1 MQVLGRSVFKDVRKT
16 AFQVRTFFGP
26 VTPRNTVQLARFGAR
41 RLVRREH
48 VAASVV
54 LSVTRACM
62 CKCVHCFVSDQE
74 IEERLDTARVIGM
87 IDELAD
93 WGVLKIQFF
102 GGEPTMRGD
111 LFQLMRHATGRGL
124 RVGLS
129 TNGILL
135 DRAYVDELA
144 AIGLS
149 NVQLSLDSA
158 DRKAHDA
165 MRRYPGCFD
174 LALRA
179 VAELR
184 RVGIPVMISTYAT
197 HKNVNNGDLVR
208 LIDLSRDIGVTGVT
222 ILPAVL
228 AGSFEGAGRA
238 QLTLEDMQAIYAL
251 GDPTFVFLEDT
262 YSQADPVE
270 RKCVCAKK
278 EVFYISPEGEIQPCP
293 AIPVS
298 FGNAHHGDIRA
309 KADHMWAD
317 EMFHRRNTSVDGC
330 VVNDP
335 TFRERNLSTLK
346 GAVLQRRYAG
356 MSEDERVYARDGAL
370 PPCGMG

>member
-1 MQVLGRSVFKDVRKT
+1 MQLVGRSVFKDLRKT

-26 VTPRNTVQLARFGAR
+26 VTRRNSLQMARFGFKR
-41 RLVRREH
+41 VVRKEH
-48 VAASVV
+48 VALSVV

-62 CKCVHCFVSDQE
+62 CKCVHCFVSDKE
-74 IEERLDTARVIGM
+74 IDDRLDTERVIGM

-102 GGEPTMRGD
+102 GGEPTMRSD
-111 LFQLMRHATGRGL
+111 LFALMRHATGRGL

-144 AIGLS
+144 ALGLS

-165 MRRYPGCFD
+165 MRRYPGCYD

-197 HKNVNNGDLVR
+197 HKSVNNGELER
-208 LIDLSRDIGVTGVT
+208 LIALARDIGATGIT

-228 AGSFEGAGRA
+228 AGSFEGAGRI
-238 QLTLEDMQAIYAL
+238 QLTHDDMKKIYAL

-262 YSQADPVE
+262 YSQEDPVE

-278 EVFYISPEGEIQPCP
+278 EVFYISPEGELQPCP

-298 FGNAHHGDIRA
+298 YGNAHQGGIRD
-309 KADHMWAD
+309 KAEHMWSD
-317 EMFHRRNTSVDGC
+317 EIFHRKNTSVDGC

-335 TFRERNLSTLK
+335 TFRQRNLSKLQ
-346 GAVLQRRYAG
+346 GAVLQRRYQG
-356 MSEDERVYARDGAL
+356 MDEDELVYARDGAM

>member
-1 MQVLGRSVFKDVRKT
+1 MQLVGRSVFKDVRKT

-26 VTPRNTVQLARFGAR
+26 VTGSNTVQMARFGFKR
-41 RLVRREH
+41 VVRKEQ

-62 CKCVHCFVSDQE
+62 CKCVHCFVSDKE
-74 IEERLDTARVIGM
+74 IDTRLDTEHVKGM
-87 IDELAD
+87 IDELAA

-102 GGEPTMRGD
+102 GGEPTMRSD
-111 LFQLMRHATGRGL
+111 LFELMRHATGQGL

-135 DRAYVDELA
+135 DRDYVDELR

-158 DRKAHDA
+158 DRKVHDGL
-165 MRRYPGCFD
+165 RRYPGCYD
-174 LALRA
+174 MALRA

-184 RVGIPVMISTYAT
+184 RVGIPVMISTYAS

-208 LIDLSRDIGVTGVT
+208 LIQLARDIGATGIT

-228 AGSFEGAGRA
+228 AGSFEGAERA
-238 QLTLEDMQAIYAL
+238 QLTLDDMKKIYAL

-262 YSQADPVE
+262 WSEEDPVE

-278 EVFYISPEGEIQPCP
+278 EVFYISPEGEVQPCP

-298 FGNAHHGDIRA
+298 FGNAHAGSIREA
-309 KADHMWAD
+309 AEHMWQD
-317 EMFHRRNTSVDGC
+317 DMFVRKNTSVDGC

-335 TFRERNLSTLK
+335 TFRKDNLSGLK
-346 GAVLQRRYAG
+346 GAVLQRRYQG
-356 MSEDERVYARDGAL
+356 MTEDELVYARDGAL
-370 PPCGMG
+370 PPCGIG

>member
-1 MQVLGRSVFKDVRKT
+1 MQIVGRSVFKDLRKT
-16 AFQVRTFFGP
+16 TFQVRTFFGP
-26 VTPRNTVQLARFGAR
+26 VTRRNSLQMARFGFKR
-41 RLVRREH
+41 VVRREQ

-62 CKCVHCFVSDQE
+62 CKCVHCFVSDKE
-74 IEERLDTARVIGM
+74 IDERLDTARVRGM
-87 IDELAD
+87 IDELAS

-102 GGEPTMRGD
+102 GGEPTMRPD
-111 LFQLMRHATGRGL
+111 LFELMRHATRQGL

-135 DRAYVDELA
+135 DRAYVDELHR
-144 AIGLS
+144 IGLS

-165 MRRYPGCFD
+165 LRRYPGCFD

-184 RVGIPVMISTYAT
+184 RVGIPVMLSTYAT
-197 HKNVNNGDLVR
+197 HKNVNNGDLER
-208 LIDLSRDIGVTGVT
+208 LIQLARDIGATGIT

-228 AGSFEGAGRA
+228 AGSFEGAERA
-238 QLTLEDMQAIYAL
+238 QLTLDDMKRIYAL

-262 YSQADPVE
+262 YSQENPVE

-278 EVFYISPEGEIQPCP
+278 EVFYISPEGEVQPCP

-298 FGNAHHGDIRA
+298 FGNAHEGNIRDA
-309 KADHMWAD
+309 ARHMWQD
-317 EMFHRRNTSVDGC
+317 EMFHRTNTSVDGC
-330 VVNDP
+330 VINDRV
-335 TFRERNLSTLK
+335 FRDKNLSGLK
-346 GAVLQRRYAG
+346 GAVLQRRYRG
-356 MSEDERVYARDGAL
+356 MSEDELVYARDGAL
-370 PPCGMG
+370 PPCGIA

>member
-1 MQVLGRSVFKDVRKT
+1 MQLVGRSVFKDVRKT

-26 VTPRNTVQLARFGAR
+26 VTRRNSVQMARFGFKR
-41 RLVRREH
+41 MVRREH

-74 IEERLDTARVIGM
+74 IDERLDTDRVIGM
-87 IDELAD
+87 IDELAA

-102 GGEPTMRGD
+102 GGEPTMRPD
-111 LFQLMRHATGRGL
+111 LFQLMRHATSRGL
-124 RVGLS
+124 RIGLS

-135 DRAYVDELA
+135 DRAYVDELHR
-144 AIGLS
+144 IGLS

-158 DRKAHDA
+158 DRRAHDA
-165 MRRYPGCFD
+165 LRRYPGCYD

-184 RVGIPVMISTYAT
+184 RVDIPVMISTYAT

-208 LIDLSRDIGVTGVT
+208 LIQLARDIGATGIT

-228 AGSFEGAGRA
+228 AGAFEGAERA
-238 QLTLEDMQAIYAL
+238 QLTDQDMRTIYAL

-262 YSQADPVE
+262 YTQDNPVE

-278 EVFYISPEGEIQPCP
+278 EVFYISPEGEVQPCP

-298 FGNAHHGDIRA
+298 FGNAHEGSIRA
-309 KADHMWAD
+309 AADHMWSD
-317 EMFHRRNTSVDGC
+317 EMFHRTNTSVDGC
-330 VVNDP
+330 VINDP
-335 TFRERNLSTLK
+335 WFRDKNLSGLK

-356 MSEDERVYARDGAL
+356 MSEDELVYARDGAL